1 MSKKYS
7 YSFSFKEPWMP
18 VKLGLLVFVSL
29 GYCVRYFFEFIFMV
43 NNENEFVR
51 QLTHA
56 IPALHKVDRVVQLT
70 GGNPAPMK
78 MLVAYALVGS
88 VLLAAWCVFW
98 SFQKPIVRE
107 VAARFDT
114 DKPSKFICSLSI
126 VTFSFFYFSML
137 YVMNMDVTNISRHE
151 ISWFSRSFSS
161 ATMMILLNSTPAA
174 MCAMLA
180 PVGYLMFSK
189 SPS

>member
-1 MSKKYS
+1 
-7 YSFSFKEPWMP
+7 MP

-43 NNENEFVR
+43 NNEDEFVR

-56 IPALHKVDRVVQLT
+56 ISALHKVDRVVQLT
-70 GGNPAPMK
+70 GGNATPMK

-98 SFQKPIVRE
+98 SFRE

-126 VTFSFFYFSML
+126 VMFSFFYFSML
-137 YVMNMDVTNISRHE
+137 YAMNMDVTNISRHE

-161 ATMMILLNSTPAA
+161 ATMMILLSSTPAA